1 MDRSDL
7 VRNAHDINPGAFSA
21 VDTPI
26 SDSKQLATKEHTRWF
41 AEEVRPHEPM
51 LRAWLNRHFPSIGDL
66 DDIIQEAYLK
76 ILQASIKNQLV
87 SPKAF
92 LFAITRNLALDH
104 VRHRK
109 VERVDHLAE
118 IDDLA
123 VMDRDRDVPETI
135 AHAQELELL
144 TEAIQS
150 LPKRCRQIV
159 TLRKIYGL
167 PQKEVAA
174 QLGISEHT
182 VEAQGAIALRKISEF
197 FARQDRQQLSK
208 R

>member
-1 MDRSDL
+1 
-7 VRNAHDINPGAFSA
+7 
-21 VDTPI
+21 
-26 SDSKQLATKEHTRWF
+26 
-41 AEEVRPHEPM
+41 M